1 MTNNLISKLFK
12 IRRKKVALTFLVWTY
27 PQMVETTGSLLGLGK
42 MCLDKFKGLINY
54 CCLFNVDIGDLVM
67 VRYFLSSNKNLVNCQ
82 DFLGGPI
89 IKIPCFKG
97 AQVR

>member
-1 MTNNLISKLFK
+1 
-12 IRRKKVALTFLVWTY
+12 
-27 PQMVETTGSLLGLGK
+27 MVETTGSLLGLGK
-42 MCLDKFKGLINY
+42 TCLDKFKGLINY

-67 VRYFLSSNKNLVNCQ
+67 VGDFLSSNKNLVNCR

-89 IKIPCFKG
+89 LKISCFKG

>member
-1 MTNNLISKLFK
+1 
-12 IRRKKVALTFLVWTY
+12 
-27 PQMVETTGSLLGLGK
+27 MVETTGSLLGLGK

-54 CCLFNVDIGDLVM
+54 CCLFNVITGNLVM
-67 VRYFLSSNKNLVNCQ
+67 VRDFLPSNKNLLNCL